1 MKDNEIIATDIYNL
15 LKYVHYIIWIDL
27 FKVQCIFI
35 IINYNCFVSLPLN
48 SEEISKPVRYR
59 CASSGIDRNV
69 MVHFYPALLLFVRY
83 LFAFSVLYYS
93 NFTYVWETR
102 IFDEAGSR
110 WCLKN
115 ARLGSSLFPSVSKST
130 GICNWNF
137 RGSISLPRTN
147 SNFTVAYA
155 KKWFRSYFR
164 RFSLTSYIIMKKTF
178 VALLIK

>member
-1 MKDNEIIATDIYNL
+1 MAFYFYLEK
-15 LKYVHYIIWIDL
+15 
-27 FKVQCIFI
+27 
-35 IINYNCFVSLPLN
+35 
-48 SEEISKPVRYR
+48 ISKSVRRR
-59 CASSGIDRNV
+59 CESGGIDRNV
-69 MVHFYPALLLFVRY
+69 MAHFYSALLFL

-147 SNFTVAYA
+147 SNFTVVFTQRDDSAITSVAFFSNLLVHHY
-155 KKWFRSYFR
+155 KKRRLSHEKRNILNKNIRVTYIVNKYFTDL
-164 RFSLTSYIIMKKTF
+164 FH
-178 VALLIK
+178 